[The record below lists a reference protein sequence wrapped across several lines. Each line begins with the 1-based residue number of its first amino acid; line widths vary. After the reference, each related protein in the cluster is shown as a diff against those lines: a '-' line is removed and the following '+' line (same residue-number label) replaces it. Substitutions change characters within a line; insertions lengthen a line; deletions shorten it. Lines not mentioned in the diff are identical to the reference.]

1 MNRIATLLSACLAA
15 PALLAGAAEPQAK
28 APITRAALFK
38 NGYALVVREIPAVP
52 GDVFLIDE
60 AVTPVHG
67 TLWFAPGDGLTV
79 SGVKRIG
86 SEPNRNPFADFSASY
101 AGRQV
106 TVTLRA
112 SGSAPSRVVTGTV
125 VQPGKQEGEVA
136 PNTPCLAVKGS
147 DGKLTVFAR
156 DEIVSIESDA
166 INETLPEEK
175 RMLLVNRAGTA
186 GKPFAVSYLSA
197 GLTWAPAYRIA
208 LGPDAQLQLD
218 QSATLINELEDLKGV
233 ELNLV
238 SGFPNLEYL
247 RVTSPLATGMTLQL
261 FLQQLN
267 GGGNFPMAKA
277 MMQSRSDFVSGA
289 FGAPSES
296 AVSPL
301 PESGL
306 SEDIHFT
313 PAGKV
318 TLPKG
323 EVLYKTLASTKA
335 KYERLVEWEIPDRR
349 DQWGR
354 IQFRGGNRDENQSG
368 DLWDA
373 VRFKNPLESPIT
385 TAPIEIVDGGKLLG
399 QTTVKW
405 VNPGEETLVRITK
418 ALTVSGVRT
427 ETESDAKSG
436 NQSSIKN
443 REIISYAGDNYR
455 KSTVDGEIKLHNFR
469 ASEAKVIAKL
479 QYSGEFL
486 SAEGS
491 PKSKLLESGVY
502 SVNPRRELTW
512 EITLKPGEELTLTYK
527 YTVMVRI

>member
-15 PALLAGAAEPQAK
+15 PALIAGAAEPQAK

-52 GDVFLIDE
+52 GDAFLIDE

-86 SEPNRNPFADFSASY
+86 AEPNRNPFADFSASY

-112 SGSAPSRVVTGTV
+112 SGSAPSRVVAGTV
-125 VQPGKQEGEVA
+125 VQPGRQEGEVA
-136 PNTPCLAVKGS
+136 PNTPFFAVKGS
-147 DGKLTVFAR
+147 DGKLTVFSR

-267 GGGNFPMAKA
+267 GGGGNYRDSFMLNKA
-277 MMQSRSDFVSGA
+277 AA
-289 FGAPSES
+289 FGGPREMVTES

-313 PAGKV
+313 SAGKV

-323 EVLYKTLASTKA
+323 EVLYKTLASAKA

-354 IQFRGGNRDENQSG
+354 IQFRGGNPDENQSG

-385 TAPIEIVDGGKLLG
+385 TAPIEIVDGSKLLG

-405 VNPGEETLVRITK
+405 VNPGEETLVRIAK
-418 ALTVSGVRT
+418 ALTVSGIRT
-427 ETESDAKSG
+427 ETEADDKSG
-436 NQSSIKN
+436 GSVGPKG
-443 REIISYAGDNYR
+443 REVINYAGYNYR
-455 KSTVDGEIKLHNFR
+455 KSTVDGEIKLRNFR
-469 ASEAKVIAKL
+469 TYEAKVIAKL

-502 SVNPRRELTW
+502 SINPRRELTW
-512 EITLKPGEELTLTYK
+512 EITLKPGEELTLPYK

>member
-38 NGYALVVREIPAVP
+38 NGYALVVREIPAAP
-52 GDVFLIDE
+52 GDAFLIDE

-112 SGSAPSRVVTGTV
+112 SGSAPSRVVAGTV

-136 PNTPCLAVKGS
+136 PNTPFLAVKGS

-166 INETLPEEK
+166 INEALPEEK

-186 GKPFAVSYLSA
+186 GKPFAVSYLSV

-267 GGGNFPMAKA
+267 GGGNFPMPRVMKQVVMNYAA
-277 MMQSRSDFVSGA
+277 
-289 FGAPSES
+289 ES
-296 AVSPL
+296 AAAGDAVSPL

-313 PAGKV
+313 SAGKV

-323 EVLYKTLASTKA
+323 EVLYKTLATAKA

-354 IQFRGGNRDENQSG
+354 IQFRGGNPDENQSG

-405 VNPGEETLVRITK
+405 VNPGEETLVRIAK
-418 ALTVSGVRT
+418 ALTVSGIRT
-427 ETESDAKSG
+427 ETEADDKSG
-436 NQSSIKN
+436 GSVGPKG
-443 REIISYAGDNYR
+443 REVINYAGYNYR
-455 KSTVDGEIKLHNFR
+455 KSTVNGEIKLRNFR
-469 ASEAKVIAKL
+469 TYEAKVIAKL
-479 QYSGEFL
+479 QYSGEFIE
-486 SAEGS
+486 AQGE

-527 YTVMVRI
+527 YTVMIRL